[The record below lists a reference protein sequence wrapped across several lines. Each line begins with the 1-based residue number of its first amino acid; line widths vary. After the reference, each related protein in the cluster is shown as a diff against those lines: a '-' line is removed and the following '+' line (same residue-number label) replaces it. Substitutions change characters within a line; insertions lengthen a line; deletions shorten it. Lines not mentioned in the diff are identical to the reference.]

1 MEDYYKILGINK
13 KSSKEEIKQAYRK
26 LQLNN
31 HPDKNNN
38 SLSSIE
44 TTQKINEAYSV
55 LSDEKKKKEY
65 DLLNKH
71 NSQERQERQ
80 ERQETQDIFKEFFGK
95 RGYNDPFLN
104 ETLPN
109 IFNMMNNDLHNIH
122 FFHNNIPININ
133 KPLPI
138 MKKITINMIQV
149 LEGCIIP
156 VEIERWIIQNDTK
169 IFEQEVLYI
178 NIPKSIDQ
186 GEMIIL
192 KDKGNSINE
201 IIKGDIKIMID
212 IVNDTKFVRD
222 GLNLIY
228 HKTLTLKESLCG
240 FSFELEY
247 INKKIFTL
255 NNHTGNIISPNYQK
269 VIPNLGL
276 ERDNYKGNLIIIFN
290 IEFPSSLNEQQIK
303 ILNDTL

>member
-1 MEDYYKILGINK
+1 MEDYYKILGVNK
-13 KSSKEEIKQAYRK
+13 NSSKEEIKQAYRK

-55 LSDEKKKKEY
+55 LSDETKKKEY
-65 DLLNKH
+65 DFSFSNKH
-71 NSQERQERQ
+71 GNFQEHE
-80 ERQETQDIFKEFFGK
+80 DIFKDFFGRK
-95 RGYNDPFLN
+95 GFNDPFLN
-104 ETLPN
+104 GSLAN
-109 IFNMMNNDLHNIH
+109 IFNMMNNDSHNIH

-133 KPLPI
+133 KPVPI
-138 MKKITINMIQV
+138 IKKITINIVQV
-149 LEGCIIP
+149 LEGCVIP

-169 IFEQEVLYI
+169 IFEKEVLYI

-212 IVNDTKFVRD
+212 IVNDTKFIRD
-222 GLNLIY
+222 GLNFIY
-228 HKTLTLKESLCG
+228 NKTLTLKESLCG

-247 INKKIFTL
+247 INKTIYTV
-255 NNHTGNIISPNYQK
+255 NNHSGNIISPNYTK

-290 IEFPSSLNEQQIK
+290 IEFPSNLNEEQIK
-303 ILNDTL
+303 LLNDIL

>member
-55 LSDEKKKKEY
+55 LSDEIKRKEY
-65 DLLNKH
+65 DCNFLNKH
-71 NSQERQERQ
+71 ENLQDPE
-80 ERQETQDIFKEFFGK
+80 DIFKQFFGK
-95 RGYNDPFLN
+95 RGLNDPFLN
-104 ETLPN
+104 GSLAN
-109 IFNMMNNDLHNIH
+109 IFNMMSNDSQNIH

-138 MKKITINMIQV
+138 IKKITINMIQV
-149 LEGCIIP
+149 LEGCSIP

-186 GEMIIL
+186 GEMLIL

-212 IVNDTKFVRD
+212 IVNDTKFIRD
-222 GLNLIY
+222 GLNFIY

-247 INKKIFTL
+247 INKKIYTL
-255 NNHTGNIISPNYQK
+255 NNHSGNIISPNYQK

-290 IEFPSSLNEQQIK
+290 VEFPSNLNEEQIK
-303 ILNDTL
+303 LLNDIL

>member
-1 MEDYYKILGINK
+1 MEDYYKILGVNK
-13 KSSKEEIKQAYRK
+13 NASKEEIKQAYRK

-55 LSDEKKKKEY
+55 LSDETKKQEY
-65 DLLNKH
+65 DFSNKH
-71 NSQERQERQ
+71 GNSQGPE
-80 ERQETQDIFKEFFGK
+80 DIFKEFFGK
-95 RGYNDPFLN
+95 RGFNDPFLN
-104 ETLPN
+104 GPFAN
-109 IFNMMNNDLHNIH
+109 IFNMMNNDSNNIH
-122 FFHNNIPININ
+122 FFHNNIPINIS

-138 MKKITINMIQV
+138 IKKITINMVQV

-169 IFEQEVLYI
+169 IFEQEVLYV

-201 IIKGDIKIMID
+201 IIRGDIKIMID
-212 IVNDTKFVRD
+212 IVNDTKFIRD
-222 GLNLIY
+222 GLNFIY

-247 INKKIFTL
+247 INKKMYTL
-255 NNHTGNIISPNYQK
+255 NNNSGNIISPNFQN

-276 ERDNYKGNLIIIFN
+276 ERDNHKGNLIIIFN
-290 IEFPSSLNEQQIK
+290 IEFPSNLNERQIK
-303 ILNDTL
+303 LLNDIL